1 MVRRSYQVWFHLGAE
16 WQEYLSRIHPAL
28 HLPGHLLPE
37 LYPVSFLEVAVG
49 TQGHLFF
56 LDRRHIRR
64 VDVSQLKFWLEFRRW
79 MGLKGKMGCGWGTP
93 CVVST
98 CSEHGVTL
106 ELWEGRFILWPP
118 KSRRYCPKNR
128 YCYTTPTAQLQWVR
142 QALFITASP
151 PKPHSNK
158 QRKPPDLSH
167 QAR

>member
-1 MVRRSYQVWFHLGAE
+1 MVRRSSQVWFYLGAE
-16 WQEYLSRIHPAL
+16 WQESHLSILLSISQVTFYLKFTLCLSLRML
-28 HLPGHLLPE
+28 GE
-37 LYPVSFLEVAVG
+37 LNAIY
-49 TQGHLFF
+49 FF
-56 LDRRHIRR
+56 LDRSRIRR
-64 VDVSQLKFWLEFRRW
+64 VDVSQLKSWLEFRRW

-98 CSEHGVTL
+98 CSELGVTL
-106 ELWEGRFILWPP
+106 TLWEGRFILWPP
-118 KSRRYCPKNR
+118 KSRRCCPKNR

-158 QRKPPDLSH
+158 QHKPPDLSH